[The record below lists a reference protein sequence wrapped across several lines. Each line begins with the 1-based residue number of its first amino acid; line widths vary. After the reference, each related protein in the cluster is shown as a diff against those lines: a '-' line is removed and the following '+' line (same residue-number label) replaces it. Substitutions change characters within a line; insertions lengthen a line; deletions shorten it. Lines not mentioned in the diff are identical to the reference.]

1 MKTIINRGRM
11 RIVPARSLNGG
22 CEVGSWKWD
31 SGVGIGTANSIKH
44 LTSHL
49 SLPTFHMVRY
59 KYNGEKRRLEAIT
72 SS

>member
-1 MKTIINRGRM
+1 MKAIISMGRM
-11 RIVPARSLNGG
+11 RIVPGGRLNER

-31 SGVGIGTANSIKH
+31 AEVGIGIANSIKH

-49 SLPTFHMVRY
+49 SLPTSHMVRY
-59 KYNGEKRRLEAIT
+59 KYNGEKWRLEGTA